1 MNLFPLQQYDLG
13 DRLCGTRSDL
23 ILIDSSASTIQA
35 YLVLRFPILRK
46 VSPRQCAGVLQGIAA
61 GIGISNF
68 LRAFFHRV
76 FKLFIIW
83 FNEED
88 TT

>member
-1 MNLFPLQQYDLG
+1 MRQVSRRLF
-13 DRLCGTRSDL
+13 
-23 ILIDSSASTIQA
+23 I
-35 YLVLRFPILRK
+35 
-46 VSPRQCAGVLQGIAA
+46 GVLQGIAA

-68 LRAFFHRV
+68 LRAFVHGAFE
-76 FKLFIIW
+76 FSILK